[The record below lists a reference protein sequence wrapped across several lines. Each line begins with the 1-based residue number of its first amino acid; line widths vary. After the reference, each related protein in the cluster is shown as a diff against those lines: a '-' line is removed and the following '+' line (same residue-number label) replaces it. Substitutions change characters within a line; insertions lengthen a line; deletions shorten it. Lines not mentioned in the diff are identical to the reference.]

1 MPDRK
6 LTLHPHKSSPEIK
19 LSRAVLDTL
28 IAAVTE
34 STENIPTYNHAEEPD
49 MYSITYDDLEAMR
62 HIIDRFSPDADA
74 RLLHLDW
81 IGKVLRK
88 ARSENAQ

>member
-1 MPDRK
+1 MPDPK
-6 LTLHPHKSSPEIK
+6 LTLHPQKSLPEIK
-19 LSRAVLDTL
+19 LSRAVLETL

-34 STENIPTYNHAEEPD
+34 AAENIPTYNHAEEPD
-49 MYSITYDDLEAMR
+49 TYWVTYDDLEAMR
-62 HIIDRFSPDADA
+62 HIIDGYSPDADA

-88 ARSENAQ
+88 ARSERPQ